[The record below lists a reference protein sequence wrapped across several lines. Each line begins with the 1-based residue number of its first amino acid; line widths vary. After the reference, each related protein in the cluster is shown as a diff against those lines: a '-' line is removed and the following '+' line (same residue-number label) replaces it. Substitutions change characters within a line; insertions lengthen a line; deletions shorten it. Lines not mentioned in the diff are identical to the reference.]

1 MGEQKQNTAEP
12 LKVTLES
19 IGESEVRLYRSDA
32 PDNNYTYLVYVTPG
46 HADRFAQAV
55 NKAIDDLTAQLA
67 LKTAQLEKAMEAVEH
82 YGDKQNWQ
90 EDSTPELTT
99 YVVWKRLPDEGNEL
113 YSGPDIAR
121 QVKAEIEAMENA
133 E

>member
-67 LKTAQLEKAMEAVEH
+67 LKTAQLEKMRKGLITIESH
-82 YGDKQNWQ
+82 SYLGDAG
-90 EDSTPELTT
+90 T
-99 YVVWKRLPDEGNEL
+99 VA
-113 YSGPDIAR
+113 AR
-121 QVKAEIEAMENA
+121 ILFDVEAMETNA
-133 E
+133 AK